1 MAWLLDS
8 SLHTLNTKVKHRLG
22 SPDAA
27 SMKHFFFLSLRIS
40 SSWMLIRFHFADT
53 LFATSFIRSDS
64 SGSLSSPAY
73 LLPEP
78 ASEESVKIPATVV
91 RCYMVLPDG
100 GRKQ

>member
-1 MAWLLDS
+1 
-8 SLHTLNTKVKHRLG
+8 
-22 SPDAA
+22 
-27 SMKHFFFLSLRIS
+27 
-40 SSWMLIRFHFADT
+40 MLIRFHFADT

-100 GRKQ
+100 GRKQWHGYVVFVIFVSQCLLMLSTF